1 MVKRSKKTLGL
12 MTAEYNQISQ
22 TPSRQPELPPKFP
35 LLDFSVSIASHLQD
49 RAVRGFSAR
58 LSAAQAAALS
68 RVPGV
73 TSVIPDAVRHPHT
86 TRTPKFLGLAD
97 SFGLWPNA
105 DYADDVI
112 VGVLDTGIWPER
124 PSFSDEGLSPVPSHW
139 KGSCVDAPDFR

>member
-1 MVKRSKKTLGL
+1 MK
-12 MTAEYNQISQ
+12 
-22 TPSRQPELPPKFP
+22 PPPIMAVFP
-35 LLDFSVSIASHLQD
+35 LLFLFLLPSALSSDGQETFIVHVSKSQKPLAFSTHHHWYSSIVQSLPPHNRPAKILYTYD

-73 TSVIPDAVRHPHT
+73 TFVIPDAVRHPHT

-112 VGVLDTGIWPER
+112 VGVLDTGI
-124 PSFSDEGLSPVPSHW
+124 
-139 KGSCVDAPDFR
+139 